1 MHLVNSNIWLV
12 RFVFFCIKP
21 QNAHHATDA
30 DFFLQLNSFNIV
42 SEHGKEFYRFKICE
56 FLRIILSISMV
67 LLTKMKI
74 FFYREEKNMYGKNK
88 MWNKKKY
95 VNEMCA

>member
-1 MHLVNSNIWLV
+1 
-12 RFVFFCIKP
+12 
-21 QNAHHATDA
+21 
-30 DFFLQLNSFNIV
+30 
-42 SEHGKEFYRFKICE
+42 
-56 FLRIILSISMV
+56 MV